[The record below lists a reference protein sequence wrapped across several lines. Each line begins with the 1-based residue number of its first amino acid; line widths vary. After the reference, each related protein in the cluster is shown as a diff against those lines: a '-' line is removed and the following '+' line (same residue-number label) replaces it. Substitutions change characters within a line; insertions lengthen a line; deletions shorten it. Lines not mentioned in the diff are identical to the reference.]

1 MTIEQAI
8 EVIRKLFNA
17 QGIDALTREELDAL
31 TTAIRSLEAWQK
43 VKEELWELIEWH
55 DCPIEYDGGNDT
67 WYRAAIGMAL
77 VIIDKALGE
86 VGEQDDRL
94 GID

>member
-31 TTAIRSLEAWQK
+31 TMAIRSIEAWQK
-43 VKEELWELIEWH
+43 VIDEIKKEKE
-55 DCPIEYDGGNDT
+55 DAMFKPNSDFCDGVF
-67 WYRAAIGMAL
+67 YAL
-77 VIIDKALGE
+77 GFTLGVIDKELGE
-86 VGEQDDRL
+86 VGETDEN
-94 GID
+94 